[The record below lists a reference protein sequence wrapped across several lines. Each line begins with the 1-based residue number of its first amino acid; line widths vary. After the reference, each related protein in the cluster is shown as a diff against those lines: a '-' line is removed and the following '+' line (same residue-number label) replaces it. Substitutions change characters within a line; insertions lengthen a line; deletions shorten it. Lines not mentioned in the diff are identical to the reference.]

1 MVVISED
8 FSRDQSYV
16 ETYRYSTYFLPSLEL
31 ALRILCILE
40 PLFMF
45 GAFEKILEYS
55 KPWKWDVSVR
65 VLPMR

>member
-1 MVVISED
+1 MLILPSSGWNQMHGSDSED

-45 GAFEKILEYS
+45 GAFEKI
-55 KPWKWDVSVR
+55 
-65 VLPMR
+65 